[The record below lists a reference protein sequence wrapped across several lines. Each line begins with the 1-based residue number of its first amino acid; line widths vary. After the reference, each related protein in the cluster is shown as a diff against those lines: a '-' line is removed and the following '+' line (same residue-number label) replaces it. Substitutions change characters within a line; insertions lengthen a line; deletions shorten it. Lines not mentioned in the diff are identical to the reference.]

1 MITTRARNG
10 IIHTREAPPQQED
23 HELDGMPE
31 DVQEDAESEC
41 ASAQEPFRKKLTDP
55 VADVRPAKASNPNKR
70 QKTAKPGTGSKVAG
84 RQRRKD
90 LSLLPTMPTDVIFE
104 VSSRPHSVLTNDV
117 LTME

>member
-1 MITTRARNG
+1 MEGVR
-10 IIHTREAPPQQED
+10 
-23 HELDGMPE
+23 E
-31 DVQEDAESEC
+31 DVEEDPEPEG
-41 ASAQEPFRKKLTDP
+41 ASTQEPFQKKLTDF

-70 QKTAKPGTGSKVAG
+70 QKTAKSGTGSKVAG